1 MFSALLDEHIGLTE
15 RVPLEA
21 HLRECE
27 ACQLELEALRISERP
42 HPPTWAP
49 NLDFARKALEAI
61 HPHDMMERLRQ
72 RVSPRRRVV
81 HHARPRW
88 APFRKILD
96 AWRPANWIAARRR
109 SVHARRKIPWR
120 PRLGVDLA
128 RRTLEAISRIEI
140 GTRLRRLKPSLGP
153 LVRRLPQGLEIA
165 RNALE
170 VARRAL
176 KTIPPLAVAIWIA
189 IWDRRHSLRVRARHL
204 RLTAAVLLV
213 TLSAAGLFRYRAELG
228 GAVRHWV
235 SSARPSAHAPA
246 QTQMA
251 STEPVTRP
259 EIPQVAPPDRLL
271 PAPPLL
277 YPSPPPLAP
286 EKPAPEGR
294 AGIAP
299 PAERMRS
306 SSEPR
311 EPAPVPRAPAPSP
324 SIRDMRA
331 NRPARLEAGASG
343 PVEAPRQK
351 SENGSSARRNV
362 VAKAPP
368 PREEKASNAVAA
380 AVPLASGDTR
390 PSLDVIGKLRVKS
403 RHGAERD
410 VAALVARAGGTT
422 VSRQRGEKIT
432 VIKAVVPNPSYGKF
446 AQGLHR
452 IGSWQIEAGRSQLP
466 DPVWV
471 TVRLAE

>member
-1 MFSALLDEHIGLTE
+1 MNCQDARELFSALLDEHIGLTE

-42 HPPTWAP
+42 HPPAWAP
-49 NLDFARKALEAI
+49 NL
-61 HPHDMMERLRQ
+61 
-72 RVSPRRRVV
+72 
-81 HHARPRW
+81 
-88 APFRKILD
+88 
-96 AWRPANWIAARRR
+96 
-109 SVHARRKIPWR
+109 
-120 PRLGVDLA
+120 DLA
-128 RRTLEAISRIEI
+128 RRTLEATSRIEI
-140 GTRLRRLKPSLGP
+140 ATRLRRLKPSLGP
-153 LVRRLPQGLEIA
+153 VVRRLPQGLEIA

-204 RLTAAVLLV
+204 RLTAAVLLF

-259 EIPQVAPPDRLL
+259 EIPQVAPPDRPL

-286 EKPAPEGR
+286 EKPAPEGP
-294 AGIAP
+294 AGIAV

-311 EPAPVPRAPAPSP
+311 EPAPVRRAPAPSP
-324 SIRDMRA
+324 SVRDMRA
-331 NRPARLEAGASG
+331 NRPARLEAGAAG
-343 PVEAPRQK
+343 PVE
-351 SENGSSARRNV
+351 
-362 VAKAPP
+362 
-368 PREEKASNAVAA
+368 
-380 AVPLASGDTR
+380 
-390 PSLDVIGKLRVKS
+390 
-403 RHGAERD
+403 
-410 VAALVARAGGTT
+410 
-422 VSRQRGEKIT
+422 
-432 VIKAVVPNPSYGKF
+432 
-446 AQGLHR
+446 
-452 IGSWQIEAGRSQLP
+452 
-466 DPVWV
+466 
-471 TVRLAE
+471 